1 MITRRAGIEPRLPT
15 PPGPALNTLYQK
27 ARKYR
32 PWPGEEV
39 RLQCEPPLIAL
50 VLRNDAARE
59 RSRISY
65 VGEDRE
71 EVEVW
76 WYWTQLQP
84 LDI

>member
-1 MITRRAGIEPRLPT
+1 MITRRAGIEPRLPP
-15 PPGPALNTLYQK
+15 PPGPAINALYRK

-32 PWPGEEV
+32 PRTGEEV

-50 VLRNDAARE
+50 VLWNDAERE